1 MKFNVKIKLNKDTI
15 YEVEVEANNEMEAM
29 CFAYDRM
36 ELDTYAE
43 PTMIVEDK

>member
-1 MKFNVKIKLNKDTI
+1 MKFNVKIKLDKEVL

-29 CFAYDRM
+29 CFAYDMM
-36 ELDTYAE
+36 EHDTYAE